1 METFAKIAVGAALC
15 LSAATVGAQTAP
27 ASGTVGSAAI
37 VKNWT
42 APSHRMLAQALVDEA
57 MAKHPELLS
66 LTLQGEPPGHKDV
79 HTMFAGSFP
88 ERIGKKSSD
97 VDSLVI
103 TKGYSILDPRWKMSD
118 NPRKSTYLLPLRD
131 KAGQNVGLAVI
142 VFKNPAATNKTEK
155 DFFPAAAAIRD
166 ELAARTP
173 SHAALFAPVQ

>member
-1 METFAKIAVGAALC
+1 METLARIAFGAALC
-15 LSAATVGAQTAP
+15 FSAATASAQAVP
-27 ASGTVGSAAI
+27 ANGTVGTAATP
-37 VKNWT
+37 KNWT
-42 APSHRMLAQALVDEA
+42 APSHRMLAQALVDET

-103 TKGYSILDPRWKMSD
+103 TKGYSILDPRWKMNDS
-118 NPRKSTYLLPLRD
+118 PRKSTYLLPLRD
-131 KAGQNVGLAVI
+131 KAGQNIGLAVI

-155 DFFPAAAAIRD
+155 EFFPAAAAIRD

-173 SHAALFAPVQ
+173 SHAALFAPIQ